1 MARIICIDYGGKR
14 TGIAVTDP
22 LQIIATGLTTIDT
35 KDFIKFLKDYFSK
48 EAVEKIIIGMPLN
61 MDDTAT
67 HATPLVENAIKQLKK
82 HFPQIPVETADERYT
97 SKLAKDAMLQMGLKK
112 KQRRDKKLVDEIAAT
127 IMLQE
132 YMERKDG

>member
-1 MARIICIDYGGKR
+1 MPRILCIDYGGKR
-14 TGIAVTDP
+14 SGIAVTDP

-35 KDFIKFLKDYFSK
+35 KNFIPFLKDYFSK
-48 EAVEKIIIGMPLN
+48 EQVEKIIIGMPLN

-82 HFPQIPVETADERYT
+82 HFPAIPVETVDERYT
-97 SKLAKDAMLQMGLKK
+97 SKMAKDAMLEMGLKK
-112 KQRRDKKLVDEIAAT
+112 KQRRDKKIVDEIAAV

-132 YMERKDG
+132 YMNKI